1 LHEKQQ
7 ICVIFEDYLGNPLR
21 RIFMLFRVSNA
32 IATNGRLIPKTNTST
47 GITSTNLG
55 LQINKMIIG

>member
-1 LHEKQQ
+1 
-7 ICVIFEDYLGNPLR
+7 
-21 RIFMLFRVSNA
+21 MLFRVSNA